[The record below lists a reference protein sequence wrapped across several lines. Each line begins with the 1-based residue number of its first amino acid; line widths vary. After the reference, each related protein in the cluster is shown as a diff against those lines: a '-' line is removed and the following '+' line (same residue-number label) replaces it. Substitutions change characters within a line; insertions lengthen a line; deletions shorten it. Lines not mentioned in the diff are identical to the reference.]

1 MCDKSLKMF
10 EGPCGGGSGSAGDT
24 EHVLMRV
31 IASVQPQD
39 TGHKA
44 GGTHG
49 GGGPPEHQAR
59 HPRRP
64 RRGARAAN
72 LTKPPLKPG
81 PRSLVRQARA
91 ASPWL
96 GLGPGSEGRRFPPR
110 ERVLGTHQQRP
121 RGSLRPHPRR
131 ELSREGTW
139 AALAGRRGQAGFP
152 GGGAGTRDAPAPIGS
167 GTWRLRKSC
176 GCHRVF

>member
-72 LTKPPLKPG
+72 PD
-81 PRSLVRQARA
+81 QAPSEAWIAFVTA
-91 ASPWL
+91 A
-96 GLGPGSEGRRFPPR
+96 GERGRVPGSGWARGQKEDAPPR
-110 ERVLGTHQQRP
+110 GNACWERTSSGRVARL
-121 RGSLRPHPRR
+121 RGSLRPHPRW

-139 AALAGRRGQAGFP
+139 AALAGRRGQAGLP

-167 GTWRLRKSC
+167 GTWR
-176 GCHRVF
+176 